1 MKTDKV
7 MDMTRGPVLRQ
18 MTVFALP
25 VVLGMLCQRIYNFA
39 DTYVVGRY
47 LGDNALAAVSIAGCA
62 MYMLFSIMMGCLLY
76 TSDAADE

>member
-62 MYMLFSIMMGCLLY
+62 MYMLLSLIHI
-76 TSDAADE
+76 